1 MIHKKKILFSTHIY
15 GSMEALIDF
24 YNANLSHKEKY
35 KDIKIKVTGGLKLY
49 NNNRTVHYLKRALAL
64 MGRYDL
70 IISNRPTKL
79 FIKGKKVIYISHGY
93 GAKKTPGLDEIANS
107 KKMRAYSFLRKNI
120 NYIITL
126 STRDEGYFLRCKSL
140 EKYPLPKYL
149 PLGLPR
155 NDILFNKNFINSSKK
170 EISEKYNIG
179 NNKIMLYAPTWRGYK
194 TTGKPPFFKK
204 DFEKLNE
211 YLEKTNWKFLYRPHY
226 IESIIDEQLIS
237 GIKNI
242 IKVDFDAEPY
252 TQKLLAASDLLI
264 TDYSSIYVDFLIL
277 NKPIVFIPFDYEKYT
292 NYRGLV
298 IDFRDKSDTPGEKV
312 LNISELISYLKELEN
327 GNDEYISWRSLAR
340 KKFYNYFDGKSCYR
354 IWNFITKILNE

>member
-1 MIHKKKILFSTHIY
+1 
-15 GSMEALIDF
+15 MEALIDF

-49 NNNRTVHYLKRALAL
+49 NKNRTVHYLKRALAL

-107 KKMRAYSFLRKNI
+107 KKMRACSFIRKNI

-126 STRDEGYFLRCKSL
+126 SARDEEYFLRCKSL
-140 EKYPLPKYL
+140 EKYPLPEYL

-170 EISEKYNIG
+170 EISKKYNIG

-226 IESIIDEQLIS
+226 VESIIDEQLIS

-298 IDFRDKSDTPGEKV
+298 MDFRDKSDTPGDKV
-312 LNISELISYLKELEN
+312 LNISELISYLKKLEN

-340 KKFYNYFDGKSCYR
+340 KRFYNYFDGKSCYR